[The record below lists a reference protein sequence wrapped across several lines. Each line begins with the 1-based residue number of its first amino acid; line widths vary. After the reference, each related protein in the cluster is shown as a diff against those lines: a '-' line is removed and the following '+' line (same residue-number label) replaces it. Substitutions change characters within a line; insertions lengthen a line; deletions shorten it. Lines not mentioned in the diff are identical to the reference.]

1 MATRHTRR
9 APGTAVSLIAC
20 STATLAALLT
30 GCTTADAICQ
40 SGQYPVQYV
49 GATGGDCVDNGHEV
63 PKHLPLPEGQ
73 DPEARGR
80 QMGPLLADAH
90 PRRTPRH
97 HQGTSGLVTTAR
109 RVGAPR
115 L

>member
-63 PKHLPLPEGQ
+63 PKGTFRYPK
-73 DPEARGR
+73 DK
-80 QMGPLLADAH
+80 
-90 PRRTPRH
+90 TPKHVDDKWDRYWQTH
-97 HQGTSGLVTTAR
+97 TLDEHRAIIK
-109 RVGAPR
+109 APPAS
-115 L
+115 